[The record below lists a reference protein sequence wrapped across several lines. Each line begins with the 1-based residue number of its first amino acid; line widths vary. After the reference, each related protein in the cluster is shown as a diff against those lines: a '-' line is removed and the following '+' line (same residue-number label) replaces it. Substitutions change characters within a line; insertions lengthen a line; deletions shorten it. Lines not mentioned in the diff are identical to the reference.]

1 MKFNKYNISK
11 ETKNSSEVRVTNNSA
26 TSVNAELETHTI
38 YGQPF
43 NGTQDVSGDMSNITN
58 ITTVG
63 GDINVK
69 ATTDEQDKVGGN
81 INADGTI
88 SGNKITADSGTI
100 KDISGD
106 TLNYLVGKFKELT
119 GTKATLSDLLA
130 GNISVETLTVTKAA
144 HFFSLMLDE
153 IKSVGGQII
162 LTPANATIDK
172 VVTVNG
178 NFKCYWKA
186 TDGEKKIY
194 NQFAKD
200 DQIVCQ
206 TFNASIGTSS
216 NVANTY
222 YWRLCTA
229 VGTETIDGTLYN
241 YVVLSATDKDAA
253 STANP
258 TKGDKI
264 VQLGNRTNKS
274 RQNAIILSAYNSKFL
289 DAALLAPSIVQYK
302 DINDYHLETHRA
314 NVISAG
320 FNEFKGDYK
329 VSNGQNVE
337 DYINTTY
344 TKLTQKA
351 DSIESR
357 VGKIEKFGENIVNDK
372 QFFIHSDGETHQSR
386 EYDAATD
393 TYTFKCFNKLND
405 IDYNSDYVK
414 LEAGKYLLAFTP
426 TVNGRDVRM
435 LLQVS
440 LYSDA
445 SGSNARNNQVVKY
458 SDIPYHKLYTY
469 EFTVTKD
476 RPYLQLYLESSAQNN
491 QTTLPWIVK
500 LQNVRLL
507 KIKESESLIKQT
519 VDNIELKV
527 KNTGINIEDGTI
539 TLNAYKTNVN
549 GNLHIKG
556 QIRKGIINIGQFN
569 LSNYIKVEDSIKFL
583 QLEKTGGLII
593 FDGYFFTDIGIC
605 SVPSLYPQQ
614 YNLSESYKNYV
625 RSFVGQTVLI
635 YNKSNKTIAFTG
647 ALTTPEW
654 IDIDNFNSIEVNP
667 NEFIS
672 MECKCGV
679 AKNGLEKVYW
689 VYQKGKAL

>member
-58 ITTVG
+58 ITTIG

-88 SGNKITADSGTI
+88 SGNKITADTGNI

-144 HFFSLMLDE
+144 HFFSLMIDE

-302 DINDYHLETHRA
+302 GINDYHLETH
-314 NVISAG
+314 
-320 FNEFKGDYK
+320 
-329 VSNGQNVE
+329 
-337 DYINTTY
+337 
-344 TKLTQKA
+344 
-351 DSIESR
+351 
-357 VGKIEKFGENIVNDK
+357 
-372 QFFIHSDGETHQSR
+372 
-386 EYDAATD
+386 
-393 TYTFKCFNKLND
+393 
-405 IDYNSDYVK
+405 
-414 LEAGKYLLAFTP
+414 
-426 TVNGRDVRM
+426 
-435 LLQVS
+435 
-440 LYSDA
+440 
-445 SGSNARNNQVVKY
+445 
-458 SDIPYHKLYTY
+458 
-469 EFTVTKD
+469 
-476 RPYLQLYLESSAQNN
+476 
-491 QTTLPWIVK
+491 
-500 LQNVRLL
+500 
-507 KIKESESLIKQT
+507 
-519 VDNIELKV
+519 
-527 KNTGINIEDGTI
+527 
-539 TLNAYKTNVN
+539 
-549 GNLHIKG
+549 
-556 QIRKGIINIGQFN
+556 
-569 LSNYIKVEDSIKFL
+569 
-583 QLEKTGGLII
+583 
-593 FDGYFFTDIGIC
+593 
-605 SVPSLYPQQ
+605 
-614 YNLSESYKNYV
+614 
-625 RSFVGQTVLI
+625 
-635 YNKSNKTIAFTG
+635 
-647 ALTTPEW
+647 
-654 IDIDNFNSIEVNP
+654 
-667 NEFIS
+667 
-672 MECKCGV
+672 
-679 AKNGLEKVYW
+679 
-689 VYQKGKAL
+689 